1 LEAESVAYVVCKHFG
16 LDGFSSPNYVALHG
30 ATSELILSH
39 LDRIRTTAARIIKL
53 VEMDDQV

>member
-1 LEAESVAYVVCKHFG
+1 VCKHFG

-39 LDRIRTTAARIIKL
+39 LDRIRTTAARIIKAI
-53 VEMDDQV
+53 ETSGNNAISTG